1 MIKLLLILLVGL
13 VFESTGVILLKK
25 GMTHI
30 GDMNGV
36 TAAEIFR
43 VVKAGATNPQ
53 ILLGVFFEAL
63 FFICLLILMSKSDIS
78 FLWPLTAL
86 SFVFATFAAM
96 WFLGEQVSDVRGV
109 HQLQRTREGKIRT
122 ANFWTIINSVL
133 TSVKFP
139 EQFYPNSPQLPQI
152 YAEISKEEILYA
164 VYRES
169 SKQVWDN

>member
-1 MIKLLLILLVGL
+1 EGTDKKTRHRADSLSGFMIKLLLILVVGL

-25 GMTHI
+25 GITSV

-36 TAAEIFR
+36 TASEIFR
-43 VVKAGATNPQ
+43 VVKASVVSPQ

-96 WFLGEQVSDVRGV
+96 IFLHESISWVRWIGV
-109 HQLQRTREGKIRT
+109 ALIM
-122 ANFWTIINSVL
+122 L
-133 TSVKFP
+133 
-139 EQFYPNSPQLPQI
+139 
-152 YAEISKEEILYA
+152 
-164 VYRES
+164 
-169 SKQVWDN
+169 

>member
-1 MIKLLLILLVGL
+1 MIKLLLILCIGL

-25 GMTHI
+25 GMNQI

-63 FFICLLILMSKSDIS
+63 FFICLLILMARSEIS

-96 WFLGEQVSDVRGV
+96 WFLGERVSAVRWVGV
-109 HQLQRTREGKIRT
+109 ILIMIGAAFISYSEHAKEKPAPPSAT
-122 ANFWTIINSVL
+122 N
-133 TSVKFP
+133 
-139 EQFYPNSPQLPQI
+139 QI
-152 YAEISKEEILYA
+152 E
-164 VYRES
+164 R
-169 SKQVWDN
+169 